1 MKGIM
6 INSVAKTITEVD
18 VGDCADIQTKLDC
31 RCFTVVRMSRN
42 LDLYVDDE
50 GLLKDGYVDEDG
62 TRHNLN
68 GFKLYGYSQ
77 LLMGHGLVLGTD
89 ESGESVDCSCTVDQV
104 SGVIRF
110 VELDNPADKPQ
121 PQMTFVAFGD

>member
-18 VGDCADIQTKLDC
+18 VGDCTDIQTKLDC

-50 GLLKDGYVDEDG
+50 GLLKDGYVDDDG

-68 GFKLYGYSQ
+68 GFQLYVYSQ
-77 LLMGHGLVLGTD
+77 LFMLNGLVLRT
-89 ESGESVDCSCTVDQV
+89 E
-104 SGVIRF
+104 
-110 VELDNPADKPQ
+110 
-121 PQMTFVAFGD
+121 